1 MATEKQRT
9 DSRHTLTVEGRTRAA
24 VTGVTDVL
32 GFDEGVVTM
41 ETTAGALTVRGEG
54 LHVEELNLEHGR
66 VILTGEVTGLEYG
79 EETGAR
85 AGLFG
90 RLFG

>member
-1 MATEKQRT
+1 MAAEKQLV
-9 DSRHTLTVEGRTRAA
+9 DSRHTLTIEGRARTV

-32 GFDEGVVTM
+32 GFDEGLVTM
-41 ETTAGALTVRGEG
+41 ETTAGALSVRGEE

-66 VILTGEVTGLEYG
+66 VILTGEVAALEYG
-79 EETGAR
+79 EETGTR
-85 AGLFG
+85 AGFFG